1 MEVGRDAVM
10 SASGRGDGASDG
22 DALGMAGNTQGADRG
37 QQTVNKRTRSEH
49 TLVSVAGGLGHVE
62 VTGNG
67 ELIGKGH

>member
-37 QQTVNKRTRSEH
+37 QQMVNKRTRSEPP
-49 TLVSVAGGLGHVE
+49 GG
-62 VTGNG
+62 TRR
-67 ELIGKGH
+67 KGSARL